1 MEHAGRCRRP
11 GRALPRL
18 AGRAAAPRTSPRYAE
33 AGGKGQSP
41 KAMIITCC
49 DSRVL
54 ISEIFG
60 NEPGDFF
67 IHRNIA
73 NLVPPHEPDGRSH
86 GTSAAIE
93 YAVIALGIEHLVVMG
108 HHGCGG
114 VRGCHDMLAGL
125 APDLDT
131 PTSFVGTW
139 LRLLKPGY
147 EALAGRGLD
156 YEARIAALEKEA
168 VLVSLAQPDDLPLRR
183 ARRSQAGR
191 LQLHGV
197 WKDIRDGGLEV
208 YDAGGRRL
216 RAALIGIKRELTGR
230 RDAVRL
236 RSAGRPWFRIARSS
250 DRCPGQQGGTP

>member
-1 MEHAGRCRRP
+1 MQHVRPLPDELVARYHAWRAQRSPDQAAYLAEIAGRP
-11 GRALPRL
+11 
-18 AGRAAAPRTSPRYAE
+18 
-33 AGGKGQSP
+33 QQP

-54 ISEIFG
+54 VAEVFG

-73 NLVPPHEPDGRSH
+73 NLVPPHQPDGLSH

-108 HHGCGG
+108 HSGCGG

-147 EALAGRGLD
+147 EALSGRGLD

-168 VLVSLAQPDDLPLRR
+168 VRVSLGNLMTFPFVRERVED
-183 ARRSQAGR
+183 GR
-191 LQLHGV
+191 LQLHGL
-197 WKDIRDGGLEV
+197 WKDIRDGGLE
-208 YDAGGRRL
+208 
-216 RAALIGIKRELTGR
+216 ALDPETG
-230 RDAVRL
+230 
-236 RSAGRPWFRIARSS
+236 SFRPL
-250 DRCPGQQGGTP
+250 

>member
-1 MEHAGRCRRP
+1 MDHARPLPPELVARYRAWQGRRTP
-11 GRALPRL
+11 EDI
-18 AGRAAAPRTSPRYAE
+18 AAFAE
-33 AGGKGQSP
+33 AAGKHQNP
-41 KAMIITCC
+41 KAMIIACC

-139 LRLLKPGY
+139 LKILKPGF
-147 EALAGRGLD
+147 EALAGRGLG
-156 YEARIAALEKEA
+156 YEARIATLEKEA
-168 VLVSLAQPDDLPLRR
+168 VLVSLRNLMTFPFVAEAVLAD
-183 ARRSQAGR
+183 R

-197 WKDIRDGGLEV
+197 WKDIRDGGLEL
-208 YDAGGRRL
+208 YDA
-216 RAALIGIKRELTGR
+216 ATG
-230 RDAVRL
+230 DFVPL
-236 RSAGRPWFRIARSS
+236 
-250 DRCPGQQGGTP
+250 

>member
-1 MEHAGRCRRP
+1 MEFARPLPPSLVERYRTWLARRTAGDV
-11 GRALPRL
+11 AQ
-18 AGRAAAPRTSPRYAE
+18 YAE
-33 AGGKGQSP
+33 AAARGQDP

-54 ISEIFG
+54 ISEVFG
-60 NEPGDFF
+60 VEPGDFF

-86 GTSAAIE
+86 GTSAAVE
-93 YAVIALGIEHLVVMG
+93 YAVIALRIEHLVVMG

-125 APDLDT
+125 APELDT

-156 YEARIAALEKEA
+156 YEARIAALEKQA
-168 VLVSLAQPDDLPLRR
+168 VLVSLGNLMTFPFVREAVE
-183 ARRSQAGR
+183 AGR
-191 LQLHGV
+191 LELHGA
-197 WKDIRDGGLEV
+197 WKDIRDGSLEV
-208 YDAGGRRL
+208 YDADADAFSRL
-216 RAALIGIKRELTGR
+216 
-230 RDAVRL
+230 
-236 RSAGRPWFRIARSS
+236 
-250 DRCPGQQGGTP
+250 

>member
-1 MEHAGRCRRP
+1 MEHARPLPPDLLDRYRAWQARRTP
-11 GRALPRL
+11 EDVAQ
-18 AGRAAAPRTSPRYAE
+18 YAE
-33 AGGKGQSP
+33 AAAHGQNP

-73 NLVPPHEPDGRSH
+73 NLVPPHEPDGRAH

-125 APDLDT
+125 APELDT
-131 PTSFVGTW
+131 PTSFVGSW
-139 LRLLKPGY
+139 LKILKPGY

-168 VLVSLAQPDDLPLRR
+168 VLVSLGNLLTFPFVR
-183 ARRSQAGR
+183 AAVEEGR
-191 LQLHGV
+191 LQLHGA
-197 WKDIRDGGLEV
+197 WKDIRDGGLEA
-208 YDAGGRRL
+208 YDPAT
-216 RAALIGIKRELTGR
+216 AAFLPL
-230 RDAVRL
+230 
-236 RSAGRPWFRIARSS
+236 
-250 DRCPGQQGGTP
+250 

>member
-1 MEHAGRCRRP
+1 MEHARPLPPEPRRP
-11 GRALPRL
+11 LPRL
-18 AGRAAAPRTSPRYAE
+18 AGPPQPRGRRAATPRRRRKA
-33 AGGKGQSP
+33 QNP

-93 YAVIALGIEHLVVMG
+93 YAVIALGIEHLIVMG

-139 LRLLKPGY
+139 LKILKPGY
-147 EALAGRGLD
+147 EALAGRGLY

-183 ARRSQAGR
+183 ARRSSPAGCSST
-191 LQLHGV
+191 
-197 WKDIRDGGLEV
+197 
-208 YDAGGRRL
+208 ASGRTSATATS
-216 RAALIGIKRELTGR
+216 RATTPPPAASRRSDQTCESIGSSFTRFATKRCRKPVSG
-230 RDAVRL
+230 
-236 RSAGRPWFRIARSS
+236 SS
-250 DRCPGQQGGTP
+250 R

>member
-1 MEHAGRCRRP
+1 MEHARPLPPSLVARYRAWQARRTP
-11 GRALPRL
+11 EDIAQ
-18 AGRAAAPRTSPRYAE
+18 YAE
-33 AGGKGQSP
+33 AAAHQNP

-60 NEPGDFF
+60 IEPGDFF

-93 YAVIALGIEHLVVMG
+93 YAVIALKIEHLIVMG

-114 VRGCHDMLAGL
+114 VRGCHDMLAGH
-125 APDLDT
+125 APELDT

-139 LRLLKPGY
+139 LKLLKPGF

-156 YEARIAALEKEA
+156 YEARITALEREA
-168 VLVSLAQPDDLPLRR
+168 VLVSLTNLMSFPFVR
-183 ARRSQAGR
+183 AGVEAGR

-197 WKDIRDGGLEV
+197 WKDIRDGSLEV
-208 YDAGGRRL
+208 YDA
-216 RAALIGIKRELTGR
+216 AAG
-230 RDAVRL
+230 AF
-236 RSAGRPWFRIARSS
+236 RPL
-250 DRCPGQQGGTP
+250 

>member
-1 MEHAGRCRRP
+1 MARYRAWQERRSP
-11 GRALPRL
+11 EDVARL
-18 AGRAAAPRTSPRYAE
+18 RRD
-33 AGGKGQSP
+33 GGEGQDP

-93 YAVIALGIEHLVVMG
+93 YAVIALGIEHLMVMG

-125 APDLDT
+125 APALDT

-139 LRLLKPGY
+139 LRILKPGY

-168 VLVSLAQPDDLPLRR
+168 VLVSLRNLMTFPFV
-183 ARRSQAGR
+183 AR
-191 LQLHGV
+191 
-197 WKDIRDGGLEV
+197 
-208 YDAGGRRL
+208 GGRG
-216 RAALIGIKRELTGR
+216 RA
-230 RDAVRL
+230 
-236 RSAGRPWFRIARSS
+236 ARSS
-250 DRCPGQQGGTP
+250 TASGRTSATAASRSTTRRRGDFAPL

>member
-1 MEHAGRCRRP
+1 MLDGQLAASVGAPKSSRQLSETGGVMEHARP
-11 GRALPRL
+11 LPDELVARYRAWRSQRTPEHAAQL
-18 AGRAAAPRTSPRYAE
+18 AAAAVTQA
-33 AGGKGQSP
+33 P

-54 ISEIFG
+54 ISEVFG
-60 NEPGDFF
+60 VGPGDFF

-93 YAVIALGIEHLVVMG
+93 FAVIALGIEHLIVMG

-139 LRLLKPGY
+139 LRILKPGF
-147 EALAGRGLD
+147 EALSGRGLD
-156 YEARIAALEKEA
+156 YEARIAALEREA
-168 VLVSLAQPDDLPLRR
+168 VLVSLANLMTFPFVR
-183 ARRSQAGR
+183 AGVEEGR

-208 YDAGGRRL
+208 YDPAAGF
-216 RAALIGIKRELTGR
+216 
-230 RDAVRL
+230 
-236 RSAGRPWFRIARSS
+236 RPL
-250 DRCPGQQGGTP
+250 

>member
-1 MEHAGRCRRP
+1 MHHARPLPPELLARYRTWQERRTP
-11 GRALPRL
+11 EALDRQ
-18 AGRAAAPRTSPRYAE
+18 AQAAAQA
-33 AGGKGQSP
+33 QNP

-93 YAVIALGIEHLVVMG
+93 YAVIALRIEHLIVMG

-125 APDLDT
+125 APELDT

-147 EALAGRGLD
+147 EALAGRGLA
-156 YEARIAALEKEA
+156 YEARISALEREA
-168 VLVSLAQPDDLPLRR
+168 VLVSLANLMTFPFV
-183 ARRSQAGR
+183 AEAVGAGR
-191 LQLHGV
+191 LQIHGI
-197 WKDIRDGGLEV
+197 WKDIRDGALEA
-208 YDAGGRRL
+208 YDGA
-216 RAALIGIKRELTGR
+216 TGTF
-230 RDAVRL
+230 APV
-236 RSAGRPWFRIARSS
+236 
-250 DRCPGQQGGTP
+250 

>member
-1 MEHAGRCRRP
+1 MEHAKPLPEALVARY
-11 GRALPRL
+11 RAWQAHRDPEEL
-18 AGRAAAPRTSPRYAE
+18 ARYAE
-33 AGGKGQSP
+33 LADKGQNP

-54 ISEIFG
+54 VSEIFG

-73 NLVPPHEPDGRSH
+73 NLVPPYEPDGESH

-93 YAVIALGIEHLVVMG
+93 YAVIALKIEHLIVMG
-108 HHGCGG
+108 HHACGG

-147 EALAGRGLD
+147 EALAGRGLS
-156 YEARIAALEKEA
+156 YEARISALEKEA
-168 VLVSLAQPDDLPLRR
+168 VLVSLRNLMTFPFIADGVATGQ
-183 ARRSQAGR
+183 
-191 LQLHGV
+191 LQIHGA
-197 WKDIRDGGLEV
+197 WKDIRNGELEL
-208 YDAGGRRL
+208 YDVQAN
-216 RAALIGIKRELTGR
+216 AFVAL
-230 RDAVRL
+230 
-236 RSAGRPWFRIARSS
+236 
-250 DRCPGQQGGTP
+250 

>member
-1 MEHAGRCRRP
+1 MDHVRPLPEDLVARYHEWQGRRGP
-11 GRALPRL
+11 AEL
-18 AGRAAAPRTSPRYAE
+18 ARYAE
-33 AGGKGQSP
+33 IAAKAQTP

-54 ISEIFG
+54 ISEVFG
-60 NEPGDFF
+60 NVPGDFF

-73 NLVPPHEPDGRSH
+73 NLVPPHKPDGESH

-93 YAVIALGIEHLVVMG
+93 YAIIALKIEHLIVMG
-108 HHGCGG
+108 HHNCGG

-125 APDLDT
+125 APELDT

-147 EALAGRGLD
+147 ESLAGRGLK
-156 YEARIAALEKEA
+156 YEERITALEKET
-168 VLVSLAQPDDLPLRR
+168 VLVSLRNLMTFPFVSERVMD
-183 ARRSQAGR
+183 GR

-208 YDAGGRRL
+208 YDPAIASFSRL
-216 RAALIGIKRELTGR
+216 
-230 RDAVRL
+230 
-236 RSAGRPWFRIARSS
+236 
-250 DRCPGQQGGTP
+250 